1 METLFYLWVMNDTN
15 THTVTHANTI
25 RIALSRT
32 TSAQAIDAWVMQAIN
47 GATTEKNAAVLDAKL
62 HTARYG
68 CQLRNLAPM
77 TASEKR
83 SLTAAMKVFGL

>member
-1 METLFYLWVMNDTN
+1 MNETQ
-15 THTVTHANTI
+15 THSMTHANTI
-25 RIALSRT
+25 RIAISRT
-32 TSAQAIDAWVMQAIN
+32 TSGQAIDAWVMQAIK
-47 GATTEKNAAVLDAKL
+47 GATTKKNAAVLEAKL

-83 SLTAAMKVFGL
+83 SLTAAMKRFGL